1 MAPGGEMPAES
12 LSLAE
17 AAQLLGVHYMTVYRY
32 VRTGLLPAQRAGAT
46 WRVAPSDLAALKA
59 AAPPD
64 RPAPRARRGQRSSLE
79 GRLLAG
85 DEAGAW
91 AVMEAALASG
101 TSPESL
107 LVDLLAATLKS
118 VGDRWESGELT
129 VADEHRA
136 SGVAVRLVGRL
147 GARFNR
153 RGLKRGTV
161 VLAAPAGELHGLPV
175 AIGANVLRWH
185 GYEVVELGADTPAS
199 ALVAAVAAGSSGR
212 GPAMLAV
219 AVACTGVGSVE
230 AARKAVD
237 ALRDSGCR
245 VPVMMG
251 GAALADAQEARR
263 AGADIYSGRRAD
275 ELLAAVDE
283 LARRPRSP
291 SG

>member
-1 MAPGGEMPAES
+1 MPGET

-32 VRTGLLPAQRAGAT
+32 VRTGLLPAQREGST
-46 WRVAPSDLAALKA
+46 WRVARSDLTALSS
-59 AAPPD
+59 APPV
-64 RPAPRARRGQRSSLE
+64 RPAPRVRRGRRPSLE
-79 GRLLAG
+79 GRLLVG

-91 AVMEAALASG
+91 AVAEAALASG

-107 LVDLLAATLKS
+107 LVDLLAPTLKS
-118 VGDRWESGELT
+118 IGDRWESGELT

-136 SGVAVRLVGRL
+136 SGVAFRLVGRL

-153 RGLKRGTV
+153 RGVKRGTV

-185 GYEVVELGADTPAS
+185 GYEVVELGADTPAA
-199 ALVAAVAAGSSGR
+199 ALAAAVASESSAR
-212 GPAMLAV
+212 GPALLAV
-219 AVACTGVGSVE
+219 AVACTTGASVA
-230 AARKAVD
+230 AAREAVA
-237 ALRDSGCR
+237 ALREEGCR
-245 VPVMMG
+245 VPVVMG
-251 GAALADAQEARR
+251 GAALADGQEARR

-283 LARRPRSP
+283 LTRGPRPP
-291 SG
+291 

>member
-1 MAPGGEMPAES
+1 MPGET

-17 AAQLLGVHYMTVYRY
+17 AAQLLDVHYMTVYRY
-32 VRTGLLPAQRAGAT
+32 VRTGLLPAQRDGGT
-46 WRVAPSDLAALKA
+46 WRVARSDLAAMREA
-59 AAPPD
+59 AAAQ
-64 RPAPRARRGQRSSLE
+64 PATRARRGRRSSLE

-101 TSPESL
+101 TGPESL
-107 LVDLLAATLKS
+107 LVDLLAPTLQS

-136 SGVAVRLVGRL
+136 SGVAIRLVSRL

-153 RGLKRGTV
+153 RGVKRGTV

-199 ALVAAVAAGSSGR
+199 ALAAAVTAESSARGS
-212 GPAMLAV
+212 ALLAV
-219 AVACTGVGSVE
+219 AVACTAGGSVE
-230 AARKAVD
+230 AAAEAVA
-237 ALRDSGCR
+237 ALREAGCS
-245 VPVMMG
+245 VPVMIG
-251 GAALADAQEARR
+251 GAAVLDAQVARR
-263 AGADIYSGRRAD
+263 AGADVYSGRRAD

-283 LARRPRSP
+283 LA
-291 SG
+291 SGSRTSSG